1 MKPPPRVSE
10 EEPPGVSEEEEEP
23 PGVEEEEEEPPLTSP
38 LSHLMKPPPGVME
51 EGWYGG

>member
-1 MKPPPRVSE
+1 MKPHPRVSE

-23 PGVEEEEEEPPLTSP
+23 PGIEEEEEPPLTSP